1 MNRQHVIALALAA
14 VGSTAFAQ
22 SSELDL
28 QHFGASQPSTVTR
41 AAVRAEVIKAR
52 ADGENLVP
60 VQADV
65 AGLFQ
70 KAPAAST
77 VTRADRRAEVLQAR
91 KDGTLERLSLS
102 EVDVSATPVVSTR
115 TREEVRKEAIAATRA
130 GQAARGGVG
139 AGH

>member
-52 ADGENLVP
+52 ANGETLMP
-60 VQADV
+60 AEADI
-65 AGLFQ
+65 AGVFQ

-77 VTRADRRAEVLQAR
+77 VTRAQRRAEVLQAR
-91 KDGTLERLSLS
+91 S
-102 EVDVSATPVVSTR
+102 EGAFDRPADVDVNATPVASTR
-115 TREEVRKEAIAATRA
+115 SREEVRKEAIAATRN
-130 GQAARGGVG
+130 GQASRGVG

>member
-1 MNRQHVIALALAA
+1 MNRKTLIALALVAT
-14 VGSTAFAQ
+14 GSAAFAQ
-22 SSELDL
+22 SGELDL
-28 QHFGASQPSTVTR
+28 QHFGATQPSTTTR

-52 ADGENLVP
+52 ANGENLVP
-60 VQADV
+60 AEADV

-91 KDGTLERLSLS
+91 KDGTLDRLSMS
-102 EVDVSATPVVSTR
+102 EVDVGATPVVSTR
-115 TREEVRKEAIAATRA
+115 TREEVRKEAIAATRS

>member
-1 MNRQHVIALALAA
+1 MNRKHALALAL
-14 VGSTAFAQ
+14 VLSGSAAFAQ
-22 SSELDL
+22 SGELDL
-28 QHFGASQPSTVTR
+28 QHFGATQPSTVTR

-52 ADGENLVP
+52 ANGENLVP
-60 VQADV
+60 NEADV

-91 KDGTLERLSLS
+91 KDGTLDRLSRS
-102 EVDVSATPVVSTR
+102 EVDVGSTPVVSTR
-115 TREEVRKEAIAATRA
+115 SRDEVRKEAVAATRS
-130 GQAARGGVG
+130 GQASRGVG

>member
-1 MNRQHVIALALAA
+1 MNRKHVIALALAA

-22 SSELDL
+22 STELDL

-52 ADGENLVP
+52 ANGENLVP
-60 VQADV
+60 AEADV

-91 KDGTLERLSLS
+91 QDGTLQRLN
-102 EVDVSATPVVSTR
+102 EVDVGATPVASTR
-115 TREEVRKEAIAATRA
+115 SRDEVRKEAIAATRA
-130 GQAARGGVG
+130 GQAARGAVG